1 MFPLLQISRHSY
13 YNNSMSY
20 EVTATRRRP
29 QQFGDLVGQEFV
41 AETLKNSIKSG
52 KIAHAYLFSG
62 PRGCGKTSTA
72 RILAKALNCQ
82 NGPTDQPCG
91 QCSTCQE
98 ITKGTSLD
106 VIEIDGASNT
116 SVENIRQIKDEV
128 LFPPSNSKY
137 KIYIIDEVHMLST
150 SAFNALLKT
159 IEEPPPYVIFI
170 FATTELQKVPATIK
184 SRCQQFNFRLVA
196 IDKVKQCLADAAAE
210 LGIQADDEALF
221 WIAREST
228 GSMRDAYTLFDQ
240 VVAFSDGHMTYDKIR
255 DKLGLV
261 GIDRL
266 NSVFEACA
274 QNRTADV
281 IGLLDEF
288 LQAGVS
294 IEQLISNSAD
304 YLRSLLLIK
313 NGVKKESLLG
323 NSAER
328 YSSLVLGAWNAVQIE
343 RALSLFLQLYRDIRY
358 SLSPRYELELA
369 FSRLCWL
376 SSYVSNAEV
385 KKAIDAAQGL
395 LMGNSVV
402 ECPQSGRI
410 ETTAVHSNVQ
420 SAAVV
425 STGSTTGSTETSQ
438 PQQTLQNQPV
448 QQTQPTPSGVNPIP
462 AGMPRLSMLD
472 ELIAKEQAGISD
484 DDTSD
489 PGSPGDGAGEGDSA
503 NPFLNGGPLPP
514 EQSVAAPMAENAGLA
529 ELDERLKL
537 NIPQNDVTDDGQVVP
552 EVDVPLSETGYT
564 VNPDSE
570 EGDDGWSNIDEPLD
584 DDYYPVEADFS
595 ELAEQ
600 AYETEYA
607 SSNQNGMSS
616 APVQLQETLT
626 TADGQTISIAQLRGQ
641 ITANLAVTDGFA
653 ASNVEKTGL
662 WEVRD
667 DAVNTTVE
675 SAYDLNLIEK
685 KKNVIAAEISN
696 ACGRPMKFN
705 VTLKEAKT
713 QEAAAPAEIPLQV
726 NILVNAFKGT
736 IVAGR
741 M

>member
-1 MFPLLQISRHSY
+1 
-13 YNNSMSY
+13 MSY

-128 LFPPSNSKY
+128 LFQPSNSKY

-184 SRCQQFNFRLVA
+184 SRCQQYNFRLVA
-196 IDKVKQCLADAAAE
+196 VDKVKQCLADAAAE

-376 SSYVSNAEV
+376 SSYVSNTEV

-448 QQTQPTPSGVNPIP
+448 QQTQPTPPGVNPIP

-484 DDTSD
+484 DDTGDS
-489 PGSPGDGAGEGDSA
+489 GSPGDGAGEGDSA

-514 EQSVAAPMAENAGLA
+514 EQSVAAPMAENAGPA

-570 EGDDGWSNIDEPLD
+570 EGDDGWSNMDEPPD

-641 ITANLAVTDGFA
+641 ITADLAVTDGFA